1 MYADKVITRRKRPIK
16 EHLNDGSI
24 RAKLD
29 HVVERQKALQGT
41 LSDLSC
47 YRQEVEDQNQILFME
62 ETSLDLPRIY
72 P

>member
-1 MYADKVITRRKRPIK
+1 MK

-24 RAKLD
+24 SAKLD

-47 YRQEVEDQNQILFME
+47 IKCQANQIKLHWII
-62 ETSLDLPRIY
+62 TWRLQKVIQRHSCLILPKVYRHFH
-72 P
+72 